1 MPKGYCR
8 DPDESRRRILFGD
21 DKTPVRMEKMSKDL
35 KIGKTTLFRYR
46 RYPSTIPFERLIR
59 IVRWR
64 GLTDEQIRGL
74 FE

>member
-8 DPDESRRRILFGD
+8 DPDENRRKILFGD

-46 RYPSTIPFERLIR
+46 RYPSMIPFERLIR

-64 GLTDEQIRGL
+64 GLDEKQIGEL
-74 FE
+74 FK